1 MGFLYNKFMENF
13 IELGDKF
20 VVVLDI
26 IGKDAFLLIGLIAA
40 IFVIFGWKDAKKIVA
55 ICPVAYLLFKIFMW
69 GFFGV

>member
-55 ICPVAYLLFKIFMW
+55 ICPVTYLLFKIFMW